1 MTERRNIQDDVLEI
15 YFKDLE
21 KYPVLTPEEELDL
34 LRRAKNGDK
43 SAREKLVVHNL
54 RFVVHIAKKYRDL
67 GIPLSDLINEGNL
80 GLLKALDKFDPD
92 KGVRFLSYAIFWIN
106 QAIKK
111 YISRVLHSVKVSTYE
126 QNKYQKIK
134 RQIRNTEDEY
144 GKDLSTEELAK
155 ILGLSPVE
163 IERAKDLVIREFS
176 LDQPVLG
183 EESTDPRSVLFFD
196 DALPSPEEL
205 YKREEIHNI
214 VEKMLRSIP
223 PRDAEVLKMYYGIGE
238 YTERMT
244 LEDIGKKLKISR
256 ERVRQIKDRALRRL
270 RNLYGEDLLKLI
282 Q

>member
-1 MTERRNIQDDVLEI
+1 MTEHRSIQDDVLEL

-21 KYPVLTPEEELDL
+21 KYRVLTPEEELDL
-34 LRRAKNGDK
+34 LRRAKKGDK
-43 SAREKLVVHNL
+43 EAREKLVVHNL
-54 RFVVHIAKKYRDL
+54 RFVVHIAKKYRDF

-80 GLLKALDKFDPD
+80 GLLKALDKFDPN

-126 QNKYQKIK
+126 QIKYQKIK
-134 RQIRNTEDEY
+134 RQIKNTEEEY
-144 GKDLSTEELAK
+144 GKDLSVEELAK
-155 ILGLSPVE
+155 ILGLSPFE
-163 IERAKDLVIREFS
+163 IERARDLVIREFS
-176 LDQPVLG
+176 LDQPIRDENG
-183 EESTDPRSVLFFD
+183 ADPRTVLYFD
-196 DALPSPEEL
+196 DALPSPEEF
-205 YKREEIHNI
+205 YKKEEMHNI
-214 VEKMLRSIP
+214 VERMLNSLP
-223 PRDAEVLKMYYGIGE
+223 PRDSEVIKMYYGIGE

-270 RNLYGEDLLKLI
+270 RNIYGDDLLKLI